1 MKGVIA
7 MAKRIPAALL
17 ITMLASFLVVQ
28 PVAAQSG
35 KSQADLSA
43 RLAEAQSDPKL
54 SEALFKTGRKVAA
67 VCANCHGEGGNST
80 KSDIPNLAGQNQG
93 YLLEQIRQFTTGQRR
108 NEFMEGMIKAM
119 NTDEKIGMV
128 IFYGTQPVTHK
139 PSSQTALVAKGK
151 EYFGKTCFRCHG
163 EEGRGSEKFARI
175 AGQQPEYL
183 RATLKRYRAGTGS
196 RVDPL
201 MATNTKLMTDADIDA
216 VVAFVSSMP

>member
-1 MKGVIA
+1 
-7 MAKRIPAALL
+7 MAKRMSAALL
-17 ITMLASFLVVQ
+17 ALLGALLTIQ
-28 PVAAQSG
+28 PATAQSG
-35 KSQADLSA
+35 KSQGTGVDLSA
-43 RLAEAQSDPKL
+43 RLVEVQSDPKL
-54 SEALFKTGRKVAA
+54 SEALFRTGRKVAA
-67 VCANCHGEGGNST
+67 VCANCHGEGGNSA
-80 KSDIPNLAGQNQG
+80 KPDIPNLAGQNPG

-128 IFYGTQPVTHK
+128 IFYSTQPVLHK
-139 PSSQTALVAKGK
+139 PSTQTALVAKGK
-151 EYFGKTCFRCHG
+151 EYFGRTCFRCHG

-175 AGQQPEYL
+175 AGQQTEYL
-183 RATLKRYRAGTGS
+183 RTTLKRYRAGTGG